1 VNVEDVLK
9 IIGIVLFPS
18 IGAVVWLLG
27 QMYGLRSDIRGIQ
40 TELTQER
47 EANASKIDRL
57 ERALE
62 ALSKATSELTLVIAR
77 SGISGS
83 DHRTR

>member
-1 VNVEDVLK
+1 MNVEDVLK

-77 SGISGS
+77 SGIGGS
-83 DHRTR
+83 EPRSR